1 MKQIKILH
9 LYYDL
14 LNLYGENAN
23 VRALTKALE
32 KQKVKVLIDFKSI
45 GDNIKIN
52 DYDFIYLGS
61 GSEENL
67 NIVKD
72 DFKKY
77 IKDIKDYIDN
87 NKYLLATGNA
97 LDLFSDIL
105 NFKTK
110 QIDFRIVGE
119 QVYSFNKIKELII
132 GFQNRNSVLYD
143 VKENNLFD
151 VKKGTGYEPNSLKE
165 GIIKNNFYG
174 TYLLGPILIRNPY
187 LLDYLVKSIL
197 VSNNI
202 TYNKIKKDISYK
214 AYEEFLKN
222 NVNNKED

>member
-132 GFQNRNSVLYD
+132 G
-143 VKENNLFD
+143 
-151 VKKGTGYEPNSLKE
+151 
-165 GIIKNNFYG
+165 II
-174 TYLLGPILIRNPY
+174 YLM
-187 LLDYLVKSIL
+187 
-197 VSNNI
+197 
-202 TYNKIKKDISYK
+202 
-214 AYEEFLKN
+214 
-222 NVNNKED
+222 

>member
-143 VKENNLFD
+143 VKENNLFN

-202 TYNKIKKDISYK
+202 IYNKIKKDISYK